1 MDFTFT
7 QRLPVAREPLFK
19 FHEDPENLRVLLEG
33 WEGTTVLTTDGH
45 IRPGARTGV
54 LERMGPFRIRF
65 VFEHFL
71 LEPPERFGERQ
82 VRGIFRVFKQV
93 HEFQECETGA
103 TVIRDRL
110 EVQLPVWLGAR
121 RRPGSWSR
129 RGSYA
134 SSPSAGAP
142 TSGWWPRDGSAG
154 ADR

>member
-7 QRLPVAREPLFK
+7 QRLPVAREPLFQ

-33 WEGTTVLTTDGH
+33 WEVTTVLTTDGH

-54 LERMGPFRIRF
+54 LERMGPFRMRF

-82 VRGIFRVFKQV
+82 VRGIFRFFEHV
-93 HEFQECETGA
+93 HEFEEAETGA

-110 EVQLPVWLGAR
+110 KVQLPVWLGGEAATRLVVAPRLVRFFSFR
-121 RRPGSWSR
+121 RRAYERLVAEGR
-129 RGSYA
+129 IG
-134 SSPSAGAP
+134 GC
-142 TSGWWPRDGSAG
+142 
-154 ADR
+154 